1 MLVAVGPE
9 GGWSEQEVQRARQ
22 AGFAAVRF
30 GPRILRTD
38 TAGIAALA
46 VLQNRWGDLG

>member
-1 MLVAVGPE
+1 MKCPGCGYESLDLFGTCKYC
-9 GGWSEQEVQRARQ
+9 
-22 AGFAAVRF
+22 